1 MIGRRVGHFVIEEIL
16 GQGGMATVYRAQDK
30 NLMRKVA
37 IKVVT
42 RQGAASWKRVFR
54 EAQAASALN
63 HPNIVTIFEL
73 GETECMDFI
82 VMEMVEGEDL
92 ATLLAHRKPTLAET
106 QNWMKQICDG
116 MAAAHKVGILH
127 RDLKPANIMVTKD
140 ARIKILDFGLALH
153 CGDKPEDR
161 IVGTVAY
168 MSPEQ
173 GRCEPLTAASD
184 VFSLGAILFE
194 LVCGKRPFEGESAM
208 SVLGAILYSN
218 PFEKLK
224 AGPQVPTEIRGVLEK
239 ALAKETAGR
248 YADATELRK
257 ALEGARWE
265 DSWPRAMLEMVGLL
279 KRKTPTG

>member
-106 QNWMKQICDG
+106 QNWIKQICEG

-140 ARIKILDFGLALH
+140 GRIKILDFGLALN

-173 GRCEPLTAASD
+173 GRCETLTAASD
-184 VFSLGAILFE
+184 VFSLGAVLFE

-224 AGPQVPTEIRGVLEK
+224 AGPQVPAEIRAVLEK
-239 ALAKETAGR
+239 ALAKDVAVR
-248 YADATELRK
+248 YADASELGK